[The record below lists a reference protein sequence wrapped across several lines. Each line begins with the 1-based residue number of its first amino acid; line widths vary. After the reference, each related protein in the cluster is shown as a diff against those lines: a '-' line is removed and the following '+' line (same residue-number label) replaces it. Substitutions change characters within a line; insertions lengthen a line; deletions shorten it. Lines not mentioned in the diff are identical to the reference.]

1 MSVILDNANNLFVG
15 TIADD
20 TVSGL
25 GGSDSLFGFQGNDS
39 LFGNLDD
46 DLIFGGQGIDILFG
60 GQGNDS
66 VLGGVETDY
75 IAGEAGDDLVNG
87 NKGNDFIFGGLGL
100 DTLFGGRDNDRLQGE
115 DGNDFIIG
123 NFDNDSLFGGVGDD
137 TLFGDDTVSGTDTLS
152 GNDTL
157 STSEQTGI
165 DLIYG
170 GKGNDAIFGGNDADA
185 LFGDDGNDSIS
196 GDSGNDVMG
205 GGPGSDS
212 LEGGDGDDFISGG
225 QGNDRL
231 VGNTGQDTLTGGGG
245 GDVFI
250 MIDDLGSADIFT
262 DFKANEDFIQ
272 LGSGLQFANLTIEQG
287 NGFNINDTVISNKT
301 SGQLIAVLLGVP
313 AETITEQTF
322 SVPTDGGGSTGGGST
337 GGSTGATAAPKLQGG
352 ELLVANQTGV
362 IGAVTASNATNYTV
376 TTVENN
382 SGGAVTDAVTVD
394 AEGQLTLT
402 EAGATAINAD
412 GVDYLE
418 VTVATDAGDA
428 GTVRIYSSIAAA
440 VADEEIGNATDI
452 SVGEAPDT
460 ILVAAGTYEEDLNIT
475 KSVKLLGANR
485 GVAANADAR
494 EDEANLAGDV
504 ILVSPEITID
514 GFQLTGSQVNATGA
528 GDLLT
533 IVNNRFTGTTG
544 GGIDVKLTE
553 TRTNITIENN
563 LFDAM
568 TGTAIRAQ
576 RWGENSKISNNTIKI
591 TQAGANIDGIVADS
605 LTGTTISTN
614 TIETPAAGGSGIELG
629 GSTSGGGASSGVTLS
644 ENTITG
650 AAGAGT
656 ANTDGGITL
665 RDGGFT
671 SLSLTDNTVS
681 GYSASDTT
689 GSLLIAT
696 GTTIAT
702 ADALSLTGN
711 IFAAASPGFSIYVAS
726 TAVPTLDV
734 AGNFSATGTALIA
747 ANVGDAG
754 STEFTFV

>member
-1 MSVILDNANNLFVG
+1 MSVILDNANNLFAG

-25 GGSDSLFGFQGNDS
+25 GGSDSLFGFQGNDA

-46 DLIFGGQGIDILFG
+46 DLLFGGQGIDILFG

-66 VLGGVETDY
+66 VFGGVETDY

-87 NKGNDFIFGGLGL
+87 NKGNDFIFGGAGL
-100 DTLFGGRDNDRLQGE
+100 DTLFGGRENDLLQGE
-115 DGNDFIIG
+115 DGNDSLVG
-123 NFDNDSLFGGVGDD
+123 NFGDDSLFGGLGDD
-137 TLFGDDTVSGTDTLS
+137 TLFGDDTIS

-165 DLIYG
+165 DIVYA
-170 GKGNDAIFGGNDADA
+170 GKGNDVIFGGDDGDS

-196 GDSGNDVMG
+196 GGNGNDLIG

-212 LEGGDGDDFISGG
+212 LEGSDGDDFISAG

-231 VGNTGQDTLTGGGG
+231 VGGKGQDTLTGGGG
-245 GDVFI
+245 GDVFV
-250 MIDDLGSADIFT
+250 MIDDLGSADLFA

-272 LGSGLQFANLTIEQG
+272 LGGTLLFSDLKIEQG
-287 NGFNINDTVISNKT
+287 NGFNINDTVISNKN
-301 SGQLIAVLLGVP
+301 SGQLIAVLFGVP
-313 AETITEQTF
+313 AETITQQTF
-322 SVPTDGGGSTGGGST
+322 SVPTDSSGGSDGGGGGNTGV
-337 GGSTGATAAPKLQGG
+337 TAAPKLQGG

-362 IGAVTASNATNYTV
+362 IGKVTASNATSYTV

-382 SGGAVTDAVTVD
+382 SGTAVTDAVTVD

-402 EAGATAINAD
+402 EAGATAINAE
-412 GVDYLE
+412 GVDYFD
-418 VTVATDAGDA
+418 VTIQTQAGDS
-428 GTVRIYSSIAAA
+428 GKIRIYKQIDKAIA
-440 VADEEIGNATDI
+440 DPEIGNDTDI

-460 ILVAAGTYEEDLNIT
+460 ILVAAGTYAEDLNIT
-475 KSVKLLGANR
+475 KSVKLLGANT
-485 GVAANADAR
+485 GVAGNGETR
-494 EDEANLAGDV
+494 TDEATLTGDV
-504 ILVSPEITID
+504 ILVSPEIKLD
-514 GFQLTGSQVNATGA
+514 GFELTGPQINATGA
-528 GDLLT
+528 GDLL
-533 IVNNRFTGTTG
+533 VVSNNRFVGTTG
-544 GGIDVKLTE
+544 GGIDVTLTE
-553 TRTNITIENN
+553 THTNMTIENN

-576 RWGENSKISNNTIKI
+576 RWGENSKINNNTIKI
-591 TQAGANIDGIVADS
+591 TQAGADIDGIVADS

-614 TIETPAAGGSGIELG
+614 TIETPAAGGSGIEIG
-629 GSTSGGGASSGVTLS
+629 GSTSTGGASSSVTVS

-650 AAGAGT
+650 ADGAGG

-671 SLSLTDNTVS
+671 TLSLTKNTVS
-681 GYSASDTT
+681 GYSAADTT

-696 GTTIAT
+696 GTAIPA
-702 ADALSLTGN
+702 ADAVSLTDN

-726 TAVPTLDV
+726 SAVPTLNV
-734 AGNFSATGTALIA
+734 VGNFSATGTALIA

-754 STEFTFV
+754 STDFNFA

>member
-1 MSVILDNANNLFVG
+1 MSVILDNANNLFAG

-25 GGSDSLFGFQGNDS
+25 AGNDSLFGFQGNDS

-46 DLIFGGQGIDILFG
+46 DLIFGGQAIDILFG

-66 VLGGVETDY
+66 VFGGSETDNV
-75 IAGEAGDDLVNG
+75 AGEAGDDLVNG
-87 NKGNDFIFGGLGL
+87 NKGNDLIFGGTGL
-100 DTLFGGRDNDRLQGE
+100 DSLYGGQGDDLILGE
-115 DGNDFIIG
+115 DGNDLIFG
-123 NFDNDSLFGGVGDD
+123 NLDNDSVFGGLGDD
-137 TLFGDDTVSGTDTLS
+137 SLS
-152 GNDTL
+152 G
-157 STSEQTGI
+157 EIGI
-165 DLIYG
+165 DIVYG
-170 GKGNDAIFGGNDADA
+170 GKGNDVVSGGDDGDA
-185 LFGDDGNDSIS
+185 LFGEDGDDSVSGEMGNDLI
-196 GDSGNDVMG
+196 G

-231 VGNTGQDTLTGGGG
+231 LGSTGQDTLTGGSG
-245 GDVFI
+245 GDVFV
-250 MIDDLGSADIFT
+250 MIDDMGSADLFT

-272 LGSGLQFANLTIEQG
+272 LGGSLVFADLKIEQG

-322 SVPTDGGGSTGGGST
+322 NVPTGGGDGGGGGGGGGGDT
-337 GGSTGATAAPKLQGG
+337 GLTANPKLQGG

-362 IGAVTASNATNYTV
+362 IGTVAASEATSYTV

-382 SGGAVTDAVTVD
+382 SGTAVTDAVTVD

-402 EAGATAINAD
+402 EAGVTAINAE
-412 GVDYLE
+412 GVDYLD
-418 VTVATDAGDA
+418 VTIETQAGDA
-428 GTVRIYSSIAAA
+428 GTIRIYGSITAA
-440 VADEEIGNATDI
+440 VADEEIGNDADI
-452 SVGEAPDT
+452 SIGEAPDT
-460 ILVAAGTYEEDLNIT
+460 ILVAAGTYDEDLNIT
-475 KSVKLLGANR
+475 KSVKLLGANT
-485 GVAANADAR
+485 GVAGNADTR
-494 EDEANLAGDV
+494 EDEAILAGDV
-504 ILVSPEITID
+504 ILVSPEITLD

-528 GDLLT
+528 GDLL
-533 IVNNRFTGTTG
+533 VVSNNHFEATTG
-544 GGIDVKLTE
+544 GGIDVQLTE
-553 TRTNITIENN
+553 THTNITIENN
-563 LFDAM
+563 FFGAM

-576 RWGENSKISNNTIKI
+576 RWGENSTINNNTIEI
-591 TQAGANIDGIVADS
+591 TQAGAAIDGIEVDS
-605 LTGTTISTN
+605 LTGTTISDN
-614 TIETPAAGGSGIELG
+614 TIDTPAAGGSGIEIG
-629 GSTSGGGASSGVTLS
+629 GTQSTGGASSGVTLS
-644 ENTITG
+644 DNTITG

-671 SLSLTDNTVS
+671 DLSLTGNTVS
-681 GYSASDTT
+681 GYSAAATT

-696 GTTIAT
+696 GTAIPT
-702 ADALSLTGN
+702 ADAVSITGN
-711 IFAAASPGFSIYVAS
+711 ILAAASPGFSIYVAS

-754 STEFTFV
+754 STDFNFT